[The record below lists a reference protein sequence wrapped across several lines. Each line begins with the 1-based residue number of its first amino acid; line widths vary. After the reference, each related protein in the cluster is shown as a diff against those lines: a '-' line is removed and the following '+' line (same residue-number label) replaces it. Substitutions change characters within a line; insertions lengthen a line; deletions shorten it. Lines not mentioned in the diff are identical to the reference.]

1 MALPVLNSAKY
12 TVVIP
17 STGTEIEYRPY
28 TVKEEKILMIALES
42 KDQKMVLRSLKDV
55 ISNCVTQEV
64 ELDDFTL
71 FDFETIFLALRAKS
85 VGEVV
90 DLQLKCDDEKCSGVT
105 PVAVNLEQ
113 IKLTEMPESRTIFI
127 DKKVGIIFKY
137 PSISIV
143 EQYDQENAMENAFDM
158 IVSCIDEIFDEDN
171 VYDAKNETKESL
183 TTFVESL
190 STQQFAKVS
199 DFFSKVPTLAHDV
212 EFKCIT
218 CGKENKIELKGLQ
231 SFFT

>member
-1 MALPVLNSAKY
+1 MALPILNSAKY

-55 ISNCVTQEV
+55 ISVCVTQEINV
-64 ELDDFTL
+64 DDFTL
-71 FDFETIFLALRAKS
+71 FDFETIFLALRSKS

-90 DLQLKCDDEKCSGVT
+90 DLQLKCEDEECNGVS
-105 PVAVNLEQ
+105 PVQVNLEE
-113 IKLTEMPESRTIFI
+113 IKLTDMPESNTIFI

-137 PSISIV
+137 PSVSIV
-143 EQYDQENAMENAFDM
+143 EKYDQENAMENAFDM
-158 IVSCIDEIFDEDN
+158 IVSCIQEIFDEEN
-171 VYDAKNETKESL
+171 VYDAKEETKQSL
-183 TTFVESL
+183 VDFVESL
-190 STQQFAKVS
+190 NTQQFAKVS
-199 DFFSKVPTLAHDV
+199 EFFKSVPTLAHDV
-212 EFKCIT
+212 EFKCIK
-218 CGKENKIELKGLQ
+218 CGKENNLELKGLQ